1 MSYWNDIWR
10 AIRADRP
17 STFRNASG
25 APVINDAR
33 HFKGMS
39 LSRQQSIIDII
50 EEEQK
55 SNAQRLIGA
64 DAFKTPKDI
73 RESVDEAITPL
84 KGYVV
89 SGAGSG
95 TKAVRRVLDSFM
107 SSYGP
112 DEVNPVPQFSGAV
125 MPNLWINPTEAAGIY
140 AGGGVPKCIIDKKSK
155 SIVYNGVRIVNP
167 RLSPKQMEEVNA
179 SALRTGLAKALAD
192 ATRDGLVYGGA
203 LLFPMFKRDMP
214 ATMRMSVAQLA
225 RLGIVEKGSLD
236 HYVVLDRNNAIHI
249 PTWNPTA
256 ADFLDPRYYFI
267 PYLGSDVAG
276 ERCARIVPH
285 PQAGY
290 WGALMTMGWGMTDI
304 QSWYAAV
311 CNYEG
316 VAQAVPTMIRQMSIL
331 VRTFNVDLANALNGA
346 TSLRDID
353 IESMQTVYEASNENP
368 ISMDTIGEIKA
379 VQRDFTAVA
388 ELTRIVRQDVGAKAN
403 LPEEQIWSSDRGAFS
418 SGDQTDGVNERQW
431 EGMKYIHTEI
441 AARCKNIAMLEV
453 INALGKSR
461 EVIQALEETSIEFL
475 APKIENAEK
484 RAVVIS
490 DLCEGTFNLV
500 ASGMRLDDAMA
511 IVLPYGDE
519 HLAPEAEVIDRIAK
533 HQREVDE
540 QDRVRFELEVETT
553 KKALEAPTPVPGQSS
568 SAPAKQKPKDK
579 GEGYSKLEQ
588 RQHEKTRGASARRE
602 GIQRK
607 QGKKVM

>member
-10 AIRADRP
+10 AIRAEKP
-17 STFRNASG
+17 STCRSASG

-33 HFKGMS
+33 HFKGLS
-39 LSRQQSIIDII
+39 VSRQQSIVEILED
-50 EEEQK
+50 
-55 SNAQRLIGA
+55 AQRASAERLVGA
-64 DAFKTPKDI
+64 GTFKTPADI
-73 RESVDEAITPL
+73 RKAAEEAVAPL
-84 KGYVV
+84 RGYVA
-89 SGAGSG
+89 SGLGSG
-95 TKAVRRVLDSFM
+95 SAAVRRVLDSFM
-107 SSYGP
+107 SEYGP
-112 DEVNPVPQFSGAV
+112 GEVNPMPQFPGGV

-140 AGGGVPKCIIDKKSK
+140 AGGGVPKCIIDKKAK
-155 SIVYNGVRIVNP
+155 AIAYNGVRIVNP
-167 RLSPKQMEEVNA
+167 KLSPAQVEEVNA
-179 SALRTGLAKALAD
+179 SAQRTGLAKSLSD

-203 LLFPMFKRDMP
+203 LLFPMFKADVP

-267 PYLGSDVAG
+267 PYLGADVAG
-276 ERCARIVPH
+276 ERCARVVPL

-331 VRTFNVDLANALNGA
+331 VRTFNVDLANALNGS

-353 IESMQTVYEASNENP
+353 VDSMQTVYEASNENP
-368 ISMDTIGEIKA
+368 ISMDTIGDIKA
-379 VQRDFTAVA
+379 VERDFTAVA

-461 EVIQALEETSIEFL
+461 EVLQALEDTSIEFL

-484 RAVVIS
+484 RAVIIS
-490 DLCEGTFNLV
+490 DLCESTFNLV

-540 QDRVRFELEVETT
+540 QERVRFELEVATT
-553 KKALEAPTPVPGQSS
+553 KKALEAPTPAPGQSS

-579 GEGYSKLEQ
+579 GGGYSKLEQ
-588 RQHEKTRGASARRE
+588 RKHEKTRGSSARRE
-602 GIQRK
+602 GIQRQ